1 MSLITISTSGKIV
14 PSGIISIFIGFPSLS
29 SVVFMSFVGGTF
41 VLVSFFVVSFVIGVE
56 VCKLA
61 SLLVSVQVCCIAML
75 AIEINNS
82 SGK

>member
-41 VLVSFFVVSFVIGVE
+41 VLVSFVIGVE

-61 SLLVSVQVCCIAML
+61 ILLVSSVQVCCIAML